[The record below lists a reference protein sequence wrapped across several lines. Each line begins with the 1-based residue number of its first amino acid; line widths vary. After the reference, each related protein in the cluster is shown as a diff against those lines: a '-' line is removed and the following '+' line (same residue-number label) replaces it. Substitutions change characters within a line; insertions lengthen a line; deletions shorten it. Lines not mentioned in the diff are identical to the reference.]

1 MKSIPVCN
9 EDMSSKPPESS
20 SVSNFT
26 LVLSHEKHMKSSTNK
41 MDLNKGLNFI
51 IVNQNFYVSNLR
63 ILYGMIKT

>member
-1 MKSIPVCN
+1 
-9 EDMSSKPPESS
+9 
-20 SVSNFT
+20 
-26 LVLSHEKHMKSSTNK
+26 